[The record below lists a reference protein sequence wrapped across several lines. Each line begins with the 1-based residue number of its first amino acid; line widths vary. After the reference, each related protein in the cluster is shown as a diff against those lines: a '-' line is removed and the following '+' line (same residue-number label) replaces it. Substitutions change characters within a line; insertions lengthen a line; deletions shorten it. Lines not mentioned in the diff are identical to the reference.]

1 MDADTILFQALHRT
15 DDLPTAP
22 KYKQTDVGVIP
33 NDWAAFSIG
42 ELFDHLPTASN
53 SRAHLGHTGTV
64 SYVHYGDIHTRF
76 HHFIDFSS
84 NEMPCLL
91 ANQSVTVPRLRDGDL
106 IVADASEDEAGVG
119 KSVEIRNLG
128 ETEAVSGLHTFL
140 LRAKNNKTRA
150 GYRGYLL
157 ESPSVKMQ
165 LRRLATGLK
174 VFGISRQALRDIRIP
189 LPPLSEQRAIAEAL
203 SDMDGLLQSQDALIG
218 KKRAI
223 KQAVMQQL
231 LTGKTRLPGFS
242 GAWETRQLG
251 NIASFFK
258 GSGLSKSDL
267 SPDGK
272 RRCIL
277 YGELFTTYG
286 ERITKVLY
294 GTDQEGAFF
303 YSIQND
309 VLIPTSDV
317 TPNGLATASC
327 IPFSGVILGSDI
339 LVIRVPEYLI
349 NGEFLAYAIKIR
361 HNQVMQLVSGTTV
374 FHLYGRDMANFKF
387 SVPNMEEQTA
397 IVSILSDMDV
407 EIAALERRR
416 DKTRALKQGMMQQLL
431 TGKVRLVESAETTTR
446 QVSTTST
453 ERNHNWQFN
462 EAVVIAVLTKHF
474 GDKKNPLSRTRYTKL
489 SYLLHRHSEGRAE
502 GYLKKAAGPYNPST
516 RYGGPEKIALT
527 NDYVCRHKNDK
538 YSGFIVGENVK
549 QAEIYFA
556 KWYGEDCLKWLNQFR
571 YEKRDELELL
581 TTVDLAVEELREAG
595 KAVSVE
601 GVKKVIHSDP
611 AWKAKLNRSVFSN
624 TNITR
629 AIEKCRRLFGV
640 RDERPKT

>member
-1 MDADTILFQALHRT
+1 MDADTTLFQALHRT

-42 ELFDHLPTASN
+42 ELFDHLPAASN

-119 KSVEIRNLG
+119 KSAEIRNLG

-140 LRAKNNKTRA
+140 LRAKNNKTRD

-251 NIASFFK
+251 ELGPFAK
-258 GSGLSKSDL
+258 GRGIRRDDVSDEGV
-267 SPDGK
+267 P
-272 RRCIL
+272 CIR
-277 YGELFTTYG
+277 YGELYTRYKDYVLKPVARIPLTAASESLPIKTGDLLFAGSG
-286 ERITKVLY
+286 E
-294 GTDQEGAFF
+294 
-303 YSIQND
+303 
-309 VLIPTSDV
+309 TS
-317 TPNGLATASC
+317 GEIGRCAAY
-327 IPFSGVILGSDI
+327 LGK
-339 LVIRVPEYLI
+339 EQ
-349 NGEFLAYAIKIR
+349 AYAGGDVVVLTPLSQSSLYLGYLMN
-361 HNQVMQLVSGTTV
+361 HPTV
-374 FHLYGRDMANFKF
+374 TAQKARMAQGDAVVHISSRNLAQIQIDLP
-387 SVPNMEEQTA
+387 SLEEQTA
-397 IVSILSDMDV
+397 IAAVISDMDAD
-407 EIAALERRR
+407 ISALEKRR

-431 TGKVRLVESAETTTR
+431 TG
-446 QVSTTST
+446 
-453 ERNHNWQFN
+453 
-462 EAVVIAVLTKHF
+462 
-474 GDKKNPLSRTRYTKL
+474 RTR
-489 SYLLHRHSEGRAE
+489 
-502 GYLKKAAGPYNPST
+502 
-516 RYGGPEKIALT
+516 
-527 NDYVCRHKNDK
+527 
-538 YSGFIVGENVK
+538 
-549 QAEIYFA
+549 
-556 KWYGEDCLKWLNQFR
+556 
-571 YEKRDELELL
+571 LL
-581 TTVDLAVEELREAG
+581 TPE
-595 KAVSVE
+595 
-601 GVKKVIHSDP
+601 
-611 AWKAKLNRSVFSN
+611 
-624 TNITR
+624 
-629 AIEKCRRLFGV
+629 
-640 RDERPKT
+640 